1 MGQSIVN
8 IIGGRALTVGQACG
22 IDRQYSCGI
31 REVGDVSASNY
42 PFSLRPLVIVGFVGM
57 VHEFGSLSGT
67 LARGRLR
74 GPKRRKPVYLA
85 GLRQIEPRA
94 MMALVG
100 AFPSASRG
108 RH

>member
-1 MGQSIVN
+1 MALVD
-8 IIGGRALTVGQACG
+8 RA
-22 IDRQYSCGI
+22 
-31 REVGDVSASNY
+31 
-42 PFSLRPLVIVGFVGM
+42 FSRGSSGVPLFEPRISGLLAIVGFVGM
-57 VHEFGSLSGT
+57 VHYFRSISDRHS
-67 LARGRLR
+67 RGRLR